1 MSAFEGKADMP
12 YLHCTCPRSTQ
23 SGVGTK
29 IAAASVA
36 ILDATQLARYS
47 RFAQTP
53 NYIDSDAPPVKFSL
67 CFSFGMIVGRSCL
80 AWH

>member
-1 MSAFEGKADMP
+1 M
-12 YLHCTCPRSTQ
+12 
-23 SGVGTK
+23 
-29 IAAASVA
+29 AASVA
-36 ILDATQLARYS
+36 ILDVTHFARYS